1 MAGGIQTR
9 ARRRGHSGRMPMSE
23 INVTPFVD
31 VMLVLLVIFMI
42 TAPLLTAGVEIDLP
56 KTEAGAIQGDD
67 EPLTITVDKQGQ
79 VFLQETPV
87 DLVTLPAKL
96 DAITGRNPDARIF
109 IRGDQAIDYGR
120 VMQVMG
126 TVNGGG
132 YRKVALVT
140 RTLDTDAVEAR
151 DADARAAR
159 DADTAVDGVSDQAQ

>member
-1 MAGGIQTR
+1 MAGGLQSR
-9 ARRRGHSGRMPMSE
+9 NGRGARSGRRPMSE

-31 VMLVLLVIFMI
+31 VMLVLLVVFMV

-56 KTEAGAIQGDD
+56 KTKAGTIAGED
-67 EPLTITVDKQGQ
+67 EPLAITVDAGGQ

-87 DLVTLPAKL
+87 DLATLPAKL
-96 DAITGRNPDARIF
+96 NAITGRNPDARIF

-126 TVNGGG
+126 TVNGAG

-140 RTLDTDAVEAR
+140 RTLDTTAVEDR
-151 DADARAAR
+151 DAAARAAR
-159 DADTAVDGVSDQAQ
+159 EPEAVAQ

>member
-9 ARRRGHSGRMPMSE
+9 TRRRSRSGHVPMSE

-56 KTEAGAIQGDD
+56 ETEAGAIQGED
-67 EPLTITVDKQGQ
+67 EPLAITVDAAGQ

-87 DLVTLPAKL
+87 DLTTLVAKL
-96 DAITGRNPDARIF
+96 DAITGRNPDARVF
-109 IRGDQAIDYGR
+109 IRADQAIDYGR

-126 TVNGGG
+126 TVNGAG

-140 RTLDTDAVEAR
+140 RTLDADAVAAR
-151 DADARAAR
+151 DAEARAAR
-159 DADTAVDGVSDQAQ
+159 DAGRTGNTAE